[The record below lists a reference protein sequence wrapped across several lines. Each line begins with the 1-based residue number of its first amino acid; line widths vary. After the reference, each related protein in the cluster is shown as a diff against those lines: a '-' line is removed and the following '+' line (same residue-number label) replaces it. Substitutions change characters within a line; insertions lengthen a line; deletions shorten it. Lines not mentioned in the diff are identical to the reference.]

1 MKDVF
6 FLKEEVITIDLLK
19 FRVWEAMQ
27 YLNNTILVASPKI
40 KEIVVIHGYHNG
52 NVLLNMVR
60 NEYRNSRVKSKFISL
75 NPGITSLILK

>member
-1 MKDVF
+1 MKDVV
-6 FLKEEVITIDLLK
+6 FLKEEVITIDLHK
-19 FRVWEAMQ
+19 FRVWEAIQ
-27 YLNNTILVASPKI
+27 YLNNTILVASPKT

-60 NEYRNSRVKSKFISL
+60 NEYRNPRVKSKFISL